1 MSTQQSN
8 AQHVASK
15 GVQVTKFHS
24 DMFACMQTAQKAAGT
39 MATRMQALLT
49 SKYGTVMLSYEQFK
63 ADRLALAHLADAKGL
78 KDDQWIRKPYNAAV
92 KALYG
97 DLPAAPSR
105 KVAGPKGGNGK
116 SGAKKGET
124 APRTT
129 SERESL
135 EQYIARVGVF
145 KVLECCAKLLEMDES
160 TKARAAGIH
169 ALAKAA

>member
-1 MSTQQSN
+1 MSATSKV
-8 AQHVASK
+8 VAE
-15 GVQVTKFHS
+15 VVVTPFHKE
-24 DMFACMQTAQKAAGT
+24 MFACVQTAAKAAGT

-49 SKYGTVMLSYEQFK
+49 SKYGTTMPTWEQFK
-63 ADRLALAHLADAKGL
+63 GDRIALARLADEKGL

-105 KVAGPKGGNGK
+105 KVAGPKKGNGK
-116 SGAKKGET
+116 AGAVKGQT

-129 SERESL
+129 SERETL

-145 KVLECCAKLLEMDES
+145 TVLECCAKILEADES